1 MYEGDGNWEIGDVRE
16 DGRRRKKS
24 IEGGSENKNSRKEIK
39 EILKRKRER
48 GKVNYRDGQLT
59 TLVNW

>member
-48 GKVNYRDGQLT
+48 GK
-59 TLVNW
+59 